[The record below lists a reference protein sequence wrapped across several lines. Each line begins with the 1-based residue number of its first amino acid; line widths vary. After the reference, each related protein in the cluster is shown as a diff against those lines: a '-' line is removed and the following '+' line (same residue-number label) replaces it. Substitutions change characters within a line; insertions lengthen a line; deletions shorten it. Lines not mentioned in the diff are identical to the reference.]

1 MNSGAL
7 KTSLLL
13 LLLPLIVGAVKVE
26 NFWKVKEDNLVRI
39 HGSWEWVESYAGVT
53 NYRIY
58 PENGQKRILEAIK
71 SRVMVFN
78 EEGRILTSG
87 EILNDTV
94 ALVMNDGVQLRNTY
108 EVRNDSLFI
117 RESGRLNSG
126 AHPVLSVY
134 VRMK

>member
-1 MNSGAL
+1 MKTGVL

-26 NFWKVKEDNLVRI
+26 HFWKVKEDNLVHI
-39 HGSWEWVESYAGVT
+39 HGSWELVESFAGVT

-94 ALVMNDGVQLRNTY
+94 TLVMNDGVQLRNTY

-126 AHPVLSVY
+126 THPVLSVY